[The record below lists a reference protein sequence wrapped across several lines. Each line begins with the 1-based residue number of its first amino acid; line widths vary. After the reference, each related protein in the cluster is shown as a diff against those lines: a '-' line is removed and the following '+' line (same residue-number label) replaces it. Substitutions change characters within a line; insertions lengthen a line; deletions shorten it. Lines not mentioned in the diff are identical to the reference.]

1 MPLVKVQSRGTENVG
16 GGNRNFVQ
24 NGAMLVSQ
32 RSTQTTGLGA
42 SSGYFTLDRFR
53 YGQNSRD
60 EAVLTM
66 EQASDAPS
74 GFSKSFKLTTTTPE
88 SAIDADNLFWIEQ
101 RFEGQ
106 DITGLKNGTS
116 DAVTTTLSFQVK
128 SSITGTFGVSLYKP
142 ENTARIINAT
152 YTINSADTWE
162 SKTITFAGDT
172 SGGGTNNDNTEA
184 LRVIWHLASGSNYD
198 STNSTSWA
206 DYSTTN
212 WAGGHAQDGVITT
225 SNATWQLTGVQYEIG
240 EQASD
245 FQFESFGE
253 TVSRCQRYYFKIQA
267 DGSADTFAMGS
278 VINTTTTDHNVSFPV
293 QMRESPTAIETSG
306 TASDYNTFTNGTAY
320 NNTSV
325 PSFTRA
331 TTMTAY
337 YRTTVTSSLTA
348 GRAGIHRANNA
359 DAFLA
364 WSADL

>member
-116 DAVTTTLSFQVK
+116 DAVTTTLSFH
-128 SSITGTFGVSLYKP
+128 
-142 ENTARIINAT
+142 IN
-152 YTINSADTWE
+152 
-162 SKTITFAGDT
+162 
-172 SGGGTNNDNTEA
+172 
-184 LRVIWHLASGSNYD
+184 HLLLV
-198 STNSTSWA
+198 
-206 DYSTTN
+206 
-212 WAGGHAQDGVITT
+212 HLV
-225 SNATWQLTGVQYEIG
+225 
-240 EQASD
+240 
-245 FQFESFGE
+245 
-253 TVSRCQRYYFKIQA
+253 
-267 DGSADTFAMGS
+267 
-278 VINTTTTDHNVSFPV
+278 
-293 QMRESPTAIETSG
+293 
-306 TASDYNTFTNGTAY
+306 
-320 NNTSV
+320 
-325 PSFTRA
+325 
-331 TTMTAY
+331 
-337 YRTTVTSSLTA
+337 
-348 GRAGIHRANNA
+348 
-359 DAFLA
+359 
-364 WSADL
+364 